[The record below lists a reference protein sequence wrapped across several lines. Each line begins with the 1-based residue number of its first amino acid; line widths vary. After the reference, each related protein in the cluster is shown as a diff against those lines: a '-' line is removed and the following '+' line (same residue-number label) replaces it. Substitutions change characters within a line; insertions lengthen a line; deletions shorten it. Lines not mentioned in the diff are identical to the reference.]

1 MCHGMSLQ
9 NQMQDSRN
17 YYKILEVSPGAT
29 QQEIKKAYRR
39 LVRQYHPDLHPNH
52 PDATERFRAI
62 CEAYQVLSDGVKRRQ
77 YDQEVQPQPNPPKT
91 ESTTAQDFYVRAVS
105 KALAK
110 NYQGA
115 VKDCNQAISRNPNFV
130 EAYVE
135 RGAAYYN
142 LGNARGTLQDCN
154 QALRINSQFAPAYYY
169 QGRARYRLGY
179 TQAAI
184 DAYTQAIGYAP
195 QHAKAYYQRGLA
207 HKDLQEHEGAI
218 ADLQQAA
225 QLLREQGDKTG
236 YQLVQEMLRTLQ
248 QKPGKRGG
256 FKTGNPLRYL
266 KGLLG
271 DTLFTIKSFL
281 LNPMGG
287 LLPSFARLE
296 AQRAMVVGFLLAV
309 IFDACFVWGIY
320 TGWRDMVSVSLVP
333 LIGVGMIPFII
344 LAAMS
349 AIARLIRRHPGSV
362 AGDSFLAGA
371 TVMPLTILAI
381 ANGIS
386 SNLPSQLMVM
396 ISVFTSCY
404 TVLTLYSGCTQ
415 IANFSEKT
423 AALLVPLM
431 ILVSGWI
438 SYWAFMAMLGMASF

>member
-1 MCHGMSLQ
+1 MSLQ

-184 DAYTQAIGYAP
+184 DAYTQAIGYDP

>member
-1 MCHGMSLQ
+1 
-9 NQMQDSRN
+9 MQDSHD
-17 YYKILEVSPGAT
+17 YYKILEISPGAT
-29 QQEIKKAYRR
+29 EQEIKQAYRR
-39 LVRQYHPDLHPNH
+39 LVRQYHPDLHPDN
-52 PDATERFRAI
+52 PDATERFRVI
-62 CEAYQVLSDGVKRRQ
+62 CEAYQVLSDEVKRRQ
-77 YDQEVQPQPNPPKT
+77 YNQEVQPQSNPPKT
-91 ESTTAQDFYVRAVS
+91 ESMMAQDFYVRAVS

-115 VKDCNQAISRNPNFV
+115 VKDCNQAISLNPNFV
-130 EAYVE
+130 DAYVE
-135 RGAAYYN
+135 RGAAYYK

-179 TQAAI
+179 SQAAI
-184 DAYTQAIGYAP
+184 DAYTQAIAYDST
-195 QHAKAYYQRGLA
+195 HAQAYYQRGLA
-207 HKDLQEHEGAI
+207 HKDLKEFESAI
-218 ADLQQAA
+218 ADFHQAA

-236 YQLVQEMLRTLQ
+236 YRLVQETLRTLKQ
-248 QKPGKRGG
+248 TPGKRGV
-256 FKTGNPLRYL
+256 FAKRNSIRYL

-320 TGWRDMVSVSLVP
+320 TGWRDVVSVSLVP
-333 LIGVGMIPFII
+333 LIGVGMMPFII

-349 AIARLIRRHPGSV
+349 AIARLIRRHPGSL

-371 TVMPLTILAI
+371 TLMPLTILAI

-386 SNLPSQLMVM
+386 SNLPSQLMV
-396 ISVFTSCY
+396 IITVFTSCY
-404 TVLTLYSGCTQ
+404 TILTLYSGCTQ

-423 AALLVPLM
+423 AALLVPVM
-431 ILVSGWI
+431 VLVSGWI

>member
-1 MCHGMSLQ
+1 
-9 NQMQDSRN
+9 MQDSHN
-17 YYKILEVSPGAT
+17 YYQILEVSPGAT

-39 LVRQYHPDLHPNH
+39 LVRQYHPDSHPDN
-52 PDATERFRAI
+52 PDATERFRVI
-62 CEAYQVLSDGVKRRQ
+62 CEAYQVLSDEVKRSQ
-77 YDQEVQPQPNPPKT
+77 YDQEVQPQSNPSKT
-91 ESTTAQDFYVRAVS
+91 ESMTAQDFYVRAVS

-115 VKDCNQAISRNPNFV
+115 VKDCDQAISLNPNFV
-130 EAYVE
+130 DAYVE
-135 RGAAYYN
+135 RGAAYYK

-179 TQAAI
+179 SQAAI
-184 DAYTQAIGYAP
+184 DAYTQAIAYDST
-195 QHAKAYYQRGLA
+195 HAQAYYRRGLA
-207 HKDLQEHEGAI
+207 HKDLNEVESAI
-218 ADLQQAA
+218 ADFHQAA

-236 YQLVQEMLRTLQ
+236 YRLVQETLRTLQ
-248 QKPGKRGG
+248 QTPGKGRVSR
-256 FKTGNPLRYL
+256 KRNPIRYL
-266 KGLLG
+266 KGLVG
-271 DTLFTIKSFL
+271 DTLSTIKSFL

-287 LLPSFARLE
+287 LLPSFARLDS
-296 AQRAMVVGFLLAV
+296 QRAMVVGFLFAV

-320 TGWRDMVSVSLVP
+320 TGWRDVVSVSLVP
-333 LIGVGMIPFII
+333 LIGVGMMPFII
-344 LAAMS
+344 LAAIS
-349 AIARLIRRHPGSV
+349 AIARLIRRHPGSL

-371 TVMPLTILAI
+371 TLMPLTILAI

-396 ISVFTSCY
+396 ITVFTSCY
-404 TVLTLYSGCTQ
+404 TLLTLYSGCTQ

-423 AALLVPLM
+423 AALLVPVM
-431 ILVSGWI
+431 VLVSGWI